1 MMVMSEVCVGGK
13 EGLNGCFGFPGYEPR
28 TFCVVGLDG
37 FDSIRCTCAM
47 GAGVHVVVAA
57 FEGHC

>member
-1 MMVMSEVCVGGK
+1 MWSLW
-13 EGLNGCFGFPGYEPR
+13 EGLNGCFGFPADESR

-37 FDSIRCTCAM
+37 LDWIGFDSIRCTCAIC
-47 GAGVHVVVAA
+47 AGVHVVFAA